1 MLYDMNK
8 TKLTTAIFR
17 EMGIINERMD
27 AILKVNLPSEL
38 PAAQFKLLN
47 HLMYTTN
54 TDETASELASNSHV
68 SLSAM
73 SQVIKQLS
81 NKGFVELK
89 TRSQDARKKTIII
102 TELGCSAHQNA
113 IANID
118 IDIKGFSDK
127 LNQSDMRQLY
137 SLCNKFRLCFED
149 HT

>member
-1 MLYDMNK
+1 MEK
-8 TKLTTAIFR
+8 IQLTTAIFR
-17 EMGIINERMD
+17 EMSIIHERMD
-27 AILKVNLPSEL
+27 AILKVNLPAEL
-38 PAAQFKLLN
+38 PTTQFKLLN

-54 TDETASELASNSHV
+54 TDETASQLASNSHV

-102 TELGCSAHQNA
+102 TKLGRRFHQNA

-118 IDIKGFSDK
+118 IDIEGFSNKFNQVDMQK
-127 LNQSDMRQLY
+127 LY
-137 SLCNKFRLCFED
+137 KLCNKFRLHFEE